1 MEFCG
6 CKAYAEAIPV
16 FGDAT
21 AKGLPLYLRN
31 GGKEI
36 GRIVLEER
44 VIQLAGK
51 AEPVKLERLETPVL
65 RWDANWASPER
76 LKRMRAQL
84 AAR

>member
-6 CKAYAEAIPV
+6 CKAYEEAIPV

-36 GRIVLEER
+36 GRIILEEQ
-44 VIQLAGK
+44 VVQQAGK
-51 AEPVKLERLETPVL
+51 TEPVRLGRLETPVL
-65 RWDANWASPER
+65 RWDSNWASPER
-76 LKRMRAQL
+76 LEKMRAQL
-84 AAR
+84 AN